1 MTEKAKQ
8 LYIHVPFCKRK
19 CNYCDFCSFPTSNEQ
34 KAAYVKALEKEISL
48 VGYDGRISTCFI
60 GGGTPSLLSPKELS
74 DVVSACRKK
83 FDFSPEEFTV
93 EANPESLTKDFL
105 LAAKDA
111 GVNRISLGVQSFSDD
126 NLKLMGRLHDSR
138 QAISAVK
145 LAKSVFENVSAD
157 LILGF
162 PNTDEKQAE
171 SSVKRLSELG
181 VTHVSAYGLQ
191 LEEGTKLFEMV
202 KNGLV
207 LPDDDRISDIY
218 DCISDTLE
226 KFGYHRYEIS
236 NFAKSGFE
244 CKHNL
249 GYWQQKEYVG
259 VGLSAHGFEDGVRYF
274 NTSDLKTYFRTL
286 GENKLPTEGKTALS
300 PSDAEF
306 EAIMLA
312 LRTSDGLDARAFED
326 KYNCNFFEKYNIPIK
341 KTEAFTEFS
350 GGRFRLK
357 KEGFYVS
364 NQILLE
370 FMPD

>member
-1 MTEKAKQ
+1 M
-8 LYIHVPFCKRK
+8 
-19 CNYCDFCSFPTSNEQ
+19 
-34 KAAYVKALEKEISL
+34 LE
-48 VGYDGRISTCFI
+48 
-60 GGGTPSLLSPKELS
+60 PKELS

-191 LEEGTKLFEMV
+191 LEEGTKLYEMV
-202 KNGLV
+202 KNGLI

-218 DCISDTLE
+218 DCISDTSE

-274 NTSDLKTYFRTL
+274 NTSDIKTYFLTL
-286 GENKLPTEGKTALS
+286 GENRLPTEGKTALS

-312 LRTSDGLDARAFED
+312 LRTTDGLDARAFED

>member
-93 EANPESLTKDFL
+93 EANPERLTKDFL
-105 LAAKDA
+105 LAAKDV

-126 NLKLMGRLHDSR
+126 NLKLMGRLHDSG

-162 PNTDEKQAE
+162 PNTDEKQTE

-218 DCISDTLE
+218 DCISDTL
-226 KFGYHRYEIS
+226 
-236 NFAKSGFE
+236 
-244 CKHNL
+244 
-249 GYWQQKEYVG
+249 
-259 VGLSAHGFEDGVRYF
+259 
-274 NTSDLKTYFRTL
+274 
-286 GENKLPTEGKTALS
+286 
-300 PSDAEF
+300 
-306 EAIMLA
+306 
-312 LRTSDGLDARAFED
+312 
-326 KYNCNFFEKYNIPIK
+326 
-341 KTEAFTEFS
+341 
-350 GGRFRLK
+350 
-357 KEGFYVS
+357 
-364 NQILLE
+364 
-370 FMPD
+370 